1 MTQETKLKF
10 YTSQETGKLVSFVSV
25 TKAKRLK
32 GVREDSDCKK
42 KIVVLSSDLTRF
54 VEAQCTL
61 QCYFD

>member
-25 TKAKRLK
+25 TKANRLK

-42 KIVVLSSDLTRF
+42 KNCSSVFGFDRF